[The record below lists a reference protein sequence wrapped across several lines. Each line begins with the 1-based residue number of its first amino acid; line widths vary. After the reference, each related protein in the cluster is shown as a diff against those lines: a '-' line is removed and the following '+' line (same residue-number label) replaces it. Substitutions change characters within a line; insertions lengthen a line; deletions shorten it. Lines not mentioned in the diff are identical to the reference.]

1 MGEAP
6 PRGGDT
12 GAWVGRRAAGGAYVG
27 GVKIHCVGGGPASLY
42 LAILAKL
49 RDPAHEITVH
59 ERHPAGASHGWGVT
73 FWPDLLAELRAQDPV
88 SARAVE
94 EQSVC
99 WRGGFAYVGDRT
111 VAHDGDVGHAIG
123 RHHLRTILADRARE
137 LGVRLD
143 FGTEIRGRADL
154 PDADLVVAGDG
165 AHSRLRTE
173 SAAHFGTR
181 VTTGANRF
189 VWLGTTRVFTAFTFS
204 FVESEHGWIW
214 CYAYGYSS
222 GHSTCVVECSAATWS
237 GLGLDRLDHGDAL
250 RLLEKLFA
258 KMLDGHA
265 LLGRTDIESH
275 AQWQAFPTVTNE
287 TWSHGNLT
295 LIGDAA
301 HTTHYSIGAGTS
313 LALRDA
319 VCLARALES
328 TGPAELPAALAR
340 YEQERKQALLPVQ
353 SAARHSAQWY
363 ENLPR
368 YIGLEPRRMF
378 ALLGQRHS
386 PLLPYV
392 PPQLYY
398 HLDQTVGRLPSL
410 RRLKQRLGPR
420 LARALQSRRPR
431 G

>member
-1 MGEAP
+1 M
-6 PRGGDT
+6 
-12 GAWVGRRAAGGAYVG
+12 
-27 GVKIHCVGGGPASLY
+27 KIDCVGGGPASLY

-49 RDPAHEITVH
+49 QEPAHEVTVH
-59 ERHPAGASHGWGVT
+59 ERHAAGTSHGWGVT
-73 FWPDLLAELRAQDPV
+73 YWPDLLEELRTHDPV
-88 SARAVE
+88 SARAVAE
-94 EQSVC
+94 RSVR
-99 WRGGFAYVGDRT
+99 WRGGFAHVGDRT
-111 VAHDGDVGHAIG
+111 TAHDGDVGHAIG
-123 RHHLRTILADRARE
+123 RHRLRTVLADRARE
-137 LGVRLD
+137 LGVGLE
-143 FGTEIRGRADL
+143 FGAEIGSRAEL

-189 VWLGTTRVFTAFTFS
+189 IWLGTTRVFTAFTFA
-204 FVESEHGWIW
+204 FVESGHGWIW
-214 CYAYGYSS
+214 CYAYGY
-222 GHSTCVVECSAATWS
+222 GPDRSTCVVECSEATWT
-237 GLGLDRLDHGDAL
+237 GLGLDRIDHADAL

-258 KMLDGHA
+258 DMLDGHE
-265 LLGRTDIESH
+265 LLGRTDIEGH

-287 TWSHGNLT
+287 AWSHGNLV

-319 VCLARALES
+319 ACLARML
-328 TGPAELPAALAR
+328 GPAGPGRLPDALAA
-340 YEQERKQALLPVQ
+340 YERERKQALLSVQ

-368 YIGLEPRRMF
+368 YIGLEPRQMF

-410 RRLKQRLGPR
+410 RRLKQSLGPR
-420 LARALQSRRPR
+420 LARVLQSRRPR